1 MDETIKIECTSP
13 KDKNNVD
20 FALVKQQIMNL
31 KQQFT
36 ILTQT
41 VSQLEKNVAK
51 QNKQNMKK
59 ITKNKNKGNR
69 KPSGFA
75 KPMPVTEELCS
86 FMNKEKGTE
95 LPRTEVTQYLIK
107 YIKQNKLEDVE
118 NKKKIMP
125 DNSLKKLLGVTDSD
139 EVTYFSLQS
148 MMNKHF
154 VSSKVETL

>member
-1 MDETIKIECTSP
+1 MDEAIKIECTSP

-75 KPMPVTEELCS
+75 KPMPVTEELCN

-107 YIKQNKLEDVE
+107 YIKQNQL
-118 NKKKIMP
+118 
-125 DNSLKKLLGVTDSD
+125 
-139 EVTYFSLQS
+139 
-148 MMNKHF
+148 
-154 VSSKVETL
+154 